1 MQPSCHPSRP
11 SRSAPSPAGSWW
23 AAALVAG
30 AAVGCDIRDERVHA
44 PQARSPWPN
53 AVAFPH
59 GPLAEPRTASATLPS
74 IEYVE
79 GYEAGARRAT
89 ASRLPQLLVF
99 RASWCRWSR
108 EITRG
113 PLSDPVLVARS
124 RRFVCVTIDADR
136 DAVTCSDFG
145 VTAFPTVVVIDAEG
159 QERYRA
165 TGAEAAVDLA
175 ATLEQ
180 VLGGTGGGR
189 VAVERGPSR
198 NY

>member
-1 MQPSCHPSRP
+1 M
-11 SRSAPSPAGSWW
+11 
-23 AAALVAG
+23 AALVAG
-30 AAVGCDIRDERVHA
+30 LGVGCDVRDERVHA
-44 PQARSPWPN
+44 PRSREVWPN
-53 AVAFPH
+53 GVAFPH
-59 GPLAEPRTASATLPS
+59 GPLAEPRTASSTPPS

-79 GYEAGARRAT
+79 GYEAGARRAM

-99 RASWCRWSR
+99 RASWCRWSSA
-108 EITRG
+108 ITRG
-113 PLSDPVLVARS
+113 PLADPVLVARS

-136 DAVTCSDFG
+136 DAATCRDFG

-180 VLGGTGGGR
+180 VLGGAAGGR
-189 VAVERGPSR
+189 VAVESGSTR